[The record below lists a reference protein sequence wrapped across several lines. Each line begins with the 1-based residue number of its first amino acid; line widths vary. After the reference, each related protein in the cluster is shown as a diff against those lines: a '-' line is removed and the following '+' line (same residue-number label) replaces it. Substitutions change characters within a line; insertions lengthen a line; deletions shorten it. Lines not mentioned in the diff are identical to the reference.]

1 MFTVKM
7 LLLLSCY
14 CYCHVIVIV
23 MLLLL
28 LWQPLCNIPEWQRSN
43 DVTNLA
49 SGIWPLPSAYWILDT
64 AYKNKLKR
72 KHNIFKEIPSD
83 LKLISLTLPVSNQS
97 KCPDILAWNSW
108 NSGTA
113 HQCVALPPFKKIFF
127 IISEMIQISATF
139 YFTRS
144 QPRVNNYFPSL
155 PYVTIC
161 HSVCLVSYIHPNS

>member
-1 MFTVKM
+1 
-7 LLLLSCY
+7 
-14 CYCHVIVIV
+14 

-72 KHNIFKEIPSD
+72 KHNIFKEIPKRSWH
-83 LKLISLTLPVSNQS
+83 LWPCQWVISQNVRTSWHGSVGTVELPTKVWLS
-97 KCPDILAWNSW
+97 
-108 NSGTA
+108 
-113 HQCVALPPFKKIFF
+113 PFKKIFF
-127 IISEMIQISATF
+127 IISAMIQISATF
-139 YFTRS
+139 YFNRS

-161 HSVCLVSYIHPNS
+161 HSVCFVSYIHTCIYTYIHIYIYTCMHAYHVEAGSGM

>member
-1 MFTVKM
+1 
-7 LLLLSCY
+7 
-14 CYCHVIVIV
+14 

-83 LKLISLTLPVSNQS
+83 LELISLTLPVSNQS
-97 KCPDILAWNSW
+97 KCPDILAWISW

-113 HQCVALPPFKKIFF
+113 HQCVALPHLRKYSSLFPRLFK
-127 IISEMIQISATF
+127 
-139 YFTRS
+139 S
-144 QPRVNNYFPSL
+144 QPRFISPDHSRVSTIISRLCHMSQF
-155 PYVTIC
+155 VTLC
-161 HSVCLVSYIHPNS
+161 VWSHTYIHIYMHACISC

>member
-1 MFTVKM
+1 
-7 LLLLSCY
+7 
-14 CYCHVIVIV
+14 

-83 LKLISLTLPVSNQS
+83 LELISLTLPVSNQS
-97 KCPDILAWNSW
+97 KCPDILAWSTW

-113 HQCVALPPFKKIFF
+113 HQCVALPPFKKKFF
-127 IISEMIQISATF
+127 IISATMIQISATF
-139 YFTRS
+139 YSPDHSRVSTIISRLCHMS
-144 QPRVNNYFPSL
+144 QF
-155 PYVTIC
+155 VTLC
-161 HSVCLVSYIHPNS
+161 AWSHTNMHTYIH